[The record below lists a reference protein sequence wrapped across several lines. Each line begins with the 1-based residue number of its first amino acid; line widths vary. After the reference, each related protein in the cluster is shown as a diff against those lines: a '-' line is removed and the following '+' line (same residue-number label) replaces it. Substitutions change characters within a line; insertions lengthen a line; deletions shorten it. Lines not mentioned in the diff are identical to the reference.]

1 MAKADD
7 VKKLKDLI
15 VNMPQEQKDAALK
28 IIEGFDSDGDGVPDV
43 KGLKAFFFKDGQF
56 SKTAAFAVLGN
67 TLVLLTYFAQSW
79 LVGATF
85 DLPMIHGAVPA
96 FNVESAL
103 AIMGILNGTYLGNNY
118 VKSKTP
124 PPPAAE

>member
-1 MAKADD
+1 MATADD
-7 VKKLKDLI
+7 LKKLKDLI

-28 IIEGFDSDGDGVPDV
+28 IIDGFDSDGDGVPDV
-43 KGLKAFFFKDGQF
+43 KGLKAFFFKNGEF
-56 SKTAAFAVLGN
+56 SKTAAFAVIGN
-67 TLVLLTYFAQSW
+67 ALVLVTYFAQSW

-85 DLPMIHGAVPA
+85 DLPLIHGSVPA

-103 AIMGILNGTYLGNNY
+103 AIMGILNGTYVSNNW
-118 VKSKTP
+118 VKTKT